1 MELLGVGRDC
11 RMINIVEMSK
21 TCYAVIGCFLEGLFE
36 IEKVVVRAVTMWYV

>member
-1 MELLGVGRDC
+1 MELPGVGRDC
-11 RMINIVEMSK
+11 RINIAEMSK